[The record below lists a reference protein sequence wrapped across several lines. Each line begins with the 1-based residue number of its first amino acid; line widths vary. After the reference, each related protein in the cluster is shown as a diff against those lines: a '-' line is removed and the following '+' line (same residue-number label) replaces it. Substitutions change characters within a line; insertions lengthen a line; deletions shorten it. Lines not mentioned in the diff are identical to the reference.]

1 VPSSTPTSSK
11 ASSTSTLLRARLR
24 QERSTLTL
32 TLTLTAQT
40 QVARTVMFAST
51 FQKSDAAGANITVK
65 TLDDVLNAEKSG
77 TIDFVGAID
86 QGTSSTRFLVFT
98 PQGEIGA
105 WSQMEHKQYF
115 PPGEDKVCVFC

>member
-1 VPSSTPTSSK
+1 MF
-11 ASSTSTLLRARLR
+11 TST
-24 QERSTLTL
+24 
-32 TLTLTAQT
+32 
-40 QVARTVMFAST
+40 FK
-51 FQKSDAAGANITVK
+51 KSDAVAAEITVK
-65 TLDDVLNAEKSG
+65 VLDDVLNSKKSD

-115 PPGEDKVCVFC
+115 PPGADKVSTMYYTSTGIRVHSKNKRFKSDYVYVYVQSCAHHCFVLLGRLA